1 MILAIRLLTE
11 FKFLSESDNLSGLI
25 DSISY
30 DDLNSL
36 DDLDGLFDLKNPKN
50 TSVLDTEW
58 CFGLSH
64 LESLFFVG
72 LIIKNQVFL

>member
-1 MILAIRLLTE
+1 MMILAIRLLTE

-50 TSVLDTEW
+50 TSALDTEW
-58 CFGLSH
+58 FSWSQPPWLF
-64 LESLFFVG
+64 LWDYSLKIQFF
-72 LIIKNQVFL
+72 